1 MQKLSSD
8 INKSKCGF
16 SVNVAVASGT
26 TEIVWKVTSC
36 SKIFKVGS
44 LCLIHGRITI
54 SPANHDTPGP
64 QRGSFMVRRSRN
76 GNRVDRVPFYG
87 FMGNVCC
94 RLALRLRFHR
104 KLMVLLFYS
113 RRRED
118 YTIVRQPFDSLS

>member
-16 SVNVAVASGT
+16 SVNVAVTSET
-26 TEIVWKVTSC
+26 TEIVWQVTSC

-44 LCLIHGRITI
+44 LRLIHGRITTL
-54 SPANHDTPGP
+54 PVNHDTPGP

-94 RLALRLRFHR
+94 HLALTFRF
-104 KLMVLLFYS
+104 
-113 RRRED
+113 RRN
-118 YTIVRQPFDSLS
+118 